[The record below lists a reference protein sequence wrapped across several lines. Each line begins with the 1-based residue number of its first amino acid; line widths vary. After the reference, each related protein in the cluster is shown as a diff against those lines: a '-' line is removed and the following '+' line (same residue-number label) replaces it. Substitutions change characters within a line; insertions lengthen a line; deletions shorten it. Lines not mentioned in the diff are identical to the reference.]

1 MSSKELSSYSACV
14 VLQIRGETV
23 WVLDVLRERLEY
35 PDLRRKVIELH
46 RRWRNACNTYEL
58 VIENKGSGMSLI
70 QDLSDENIYA
80 IKFDPAGDKV
90 MRMNAQTARIEAGS
104 VSLPRSAS
112 WLDEFRREIL
122 AFPAGRYT
130 DQVDALSQ
138 ALDRAF
144 NRQGGEVSSQFVR
157 GLW

>member
-14 VLQIRGETV
+14 VLQIRGETT

-35 PDLRRKVIELH
+35 PDLRRKVIVLH
-46 RRWRNACNTYEL
+46 HRWRKSCNRYEL

-70 QDLSDENIYA
+70 QDLRDENIHA
-80 IKFDPAGDKV
+80 IKVDPEGDKV

-112 WLDEFRREIL
+112 WLDEFRREIM
-122 AFPAGRYT
+122 AFPAGCYT
-130 DQVDALSQ
+130 DQVDAFSQ
-138 ALDRAF
+138 ALHRAF
-144 NRQGGEVSSQFVR
+144 NRRGGEWSCKHVR
-157 GLW
+157 GLI